1 MKHSILISFLLLLA
15 ACNAGDELSA
25 VSKLGSQER
34 IWAYMQFNIPE
45 ENEQIE
51 SYYYF
56 AEVSEKL
63 FNQISANQ
71 INQGF
76 ISLNNVKYWG
86 ENDTII
92 DYADDEYSGNLV
104 FRIENIERIERMN
117 GEPVFGNDIAEEQV
131 KTDTQLPDQEKV
143 KDKELENNIVSPKS
157 TN

>member
-1 MKHSILISFLLLLA
+1 MKHTILISFVFLLA
-15 ACNAGDELSA
+15 ACNSGDELSA
-25 VSKLGSQER
+25 VSKLGSQAR

-56 AEVSEKL
+56 AEVSEEL

-71 INQGF
+71 INHGF

-86 ENDTII
+86 ENDNIV

-117 GEPVFGNDIAEEQV
+117 GELVFGNDTAQAQV
-131 KTDTQLPDQEKV
+131 KTDTLSPDQEQI
-143 KDKELENNIVSPKS
+143 KDKELENNIVSPKI